1 MINNFYKNTDDTLE
15 LKLQTILFSLK
26 VELGMLIPSLIRYL
40 NIERPVSL
48 FLFKNTD
55 KKHPEMFV
63 SNYLYKTALFLDEEV
78 FLNDPNIL
86 LQKAAEV
93 KYLLFKLSVTNTLR
107 HFLFVTANGN
117 LNDLNTEISFNPFA
131 NDKQYN
137 LLFIALDIISEY
149 ATNLIVKSF
158 KSTTLNTNSYNLDL
172 DPEKLNILSQYSN
185 FLELH
190 LKPESNN
197 LINLTGIFVKRF
209 ATKQDLYKTIFS
221 KINRYKGN
229 LEQMVAIP
237 FDVTG
242 SDYFDEAEL
251 DKQVGRG
258 TESVYQVNDNY
269 NIFNTI
275 SFFSELEKLLMK
287 NNIQR
292 NLFSKF
298 ISGYK
303 FTIANA
309 HVNFK
314 NELDANL
321 STIIAEDL
329 SLSKINKRY
338 LYTNLILPSSV
349 VNQLKLAIA
358 IDHSGSISERESREQ
373 LGVIDNIL
381 EGRVGF
387 EAELITFAT
396 EIRTTSH
403 VDLGSSL
410 ESALP
415 KLGEGIG
422 SKGGTTFNCVFEHL
436 KDHEQLEELNL
447 IILISADGCGGDI
460 ELPQEFLERFNGK
473 ILFVFKNNNTGEAS
487 ASRYQEDFSKL
498 YPEVNFQT
506 SLYNS
511 LGD

>member
-1 MINNFYKNTDDTLE
+1 MISNFYKNTNDALRLNLETL
-15 LKLQTILFSLK
+15 LFSMK

-48 FLFKNTD
+48 FLYENKDQDLPDF
-55 KKHPEMFV
+55 FV
-63 SNYLYKTALFLDEEV
+63 SNYLYETALFLDENI
-78 FLNDPNIL
+78 FLNDPN
-86 LQKAAEV
+86 
-93 KYLLFKLSVTNTLR
+93 KLSAKSSEIKHLLLKLLVTDTLR

-117 LNDLNTEISFNPFA
+117 LNDLNTEVSFNPFE

-149 ATNLIVKSF
+149 ATSLIVKSF
-158 KSTTLNTNSYNLDL
+158 KSTTLNTSSYNLS
-172 DPEKLNILSQYSN
+172 PEKMNIINQYSS
-185 FLELH
+185 FLDAH

-197 LINLTGIFVKRF
+197 LINFTGIFVKRF
-209 ATKQDLYKTIFS
+209 AAKQDLYKTIFT

-229 LEQMVAIP
+229 LEQLVPIP
-237 FDVTG
+237 FDATG
-242 SDYFDEAEL
+242 SKYFDEAEL
-251 DKQVGRG
+251 DKQVCRG
-258 TESVYQVNDNY
+258 IESVYQVNDNY

-275 SFFSELEKLLMK
+275 SFFNELEKLLMK

-303 FTIANA
+303 FTVANA

-447 IILISADGCGGDI
+447 IILISADGCGGYI

-473 ILFVFKNNNTGEAS
+473 ILFVFKNNNIGETS
-487 ASRYQEDFSKL
+487 ASRYQEDFSEM